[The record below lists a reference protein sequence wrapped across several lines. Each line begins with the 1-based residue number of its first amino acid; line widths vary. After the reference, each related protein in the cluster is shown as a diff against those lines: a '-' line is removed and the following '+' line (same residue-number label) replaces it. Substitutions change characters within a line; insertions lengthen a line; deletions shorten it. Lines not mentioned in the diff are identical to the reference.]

1 METVIQQYGLD
12 TILTEETR
20 AWLRQETFQKG
31 ELLCTTGAA
40 IDRMYFIVA
49 GKVKISAASSEGKQR
64 ILRFK
69 TPDRKSVV

>member
-31 ELLCTTGAA
+31 ELLCTTGAT

-49 GKVKISAASSEGKQR
+49 GKVKISACFVR
-64 ILRFK
+64 RK
-69 TPDRKSVV
+69 TTDFTIQDTIDGDR